1 MNKHDINNLKLLCES
16 LMNVPGI
23 IHNVELEF
31 FRRFL
36 LEFRIP
42 EILPP
47 ESDDEEDLPPE
58 SDSKIIQL
66 SVETQK
72 NPSAL
77 TFARRAQEYLVL
89 ERLNE
94 AMTDCDSALSLN
106 PDSAKALGIR
116 AQIHAK
122 RENWKQCS
130 ADLSTAQA
138 IDYCDD
144 LNELHKM
151 SIKQCRERVP
161 GENATTNANG
171 LQNLMDNIPPEIFT
185 EAQSLLH
192 DPDKLS
198 QMLQNPMFK
207 QMVQG
212 CNKA

>member
-1 MNKHDINNLKLLCES
+1 M
-16 LMNVPGI
+16 
-23 IHNVELEF
+23 
-31 FRRFL
+31 

-58 SDSKIIQL
+58 SDNKIIQL
-66 SVETQK
+66 SAETERH
-72 NPSAL
+72 PSAL

-89 ERLNE
+89 GRLQE

-138 IDYCDD
+138 IDYCSD
-144 LNELHKM
+144 LNELHKV
-151 SIKQCRERVP
+151 SIKQCERVP
-161 GENATTNANG
+161 RANVDRHDPRHDPSSGDTTTNANG
-171 LQNLMDNIPPEIFT
+171 LQNLMNNIPPEMFT
-185 EAQSLLH
+185 EAAGVLH
-192 DPDKLS
+192 DPEKLS

-212 CNKA
+212 FNKA